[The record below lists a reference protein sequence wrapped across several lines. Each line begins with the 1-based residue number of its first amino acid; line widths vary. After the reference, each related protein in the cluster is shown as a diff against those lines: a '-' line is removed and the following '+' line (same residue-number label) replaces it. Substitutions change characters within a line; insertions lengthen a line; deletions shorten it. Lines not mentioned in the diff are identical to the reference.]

1 MYIKKWS
8 GIYYLEGMIIPMQL
22 IVASQLDPTEYL
34 WLRSILLPLKTRQE
48 LQKIYTSYDQH
59 RANNFYEKAMNFITK
74 KDRKIIRRYGDMCE
88 ELQKLLWEMAGERAE
103 KMAEEMAEEK
113 AKEMAE
119 EKAKEMAEEKAKEMV
134 EEKEFKIV
142 KNMLLKGL
150 SCKEIGEYTGIS
162 IEEVQR
168 IQKRI
173 AC

>member
-113 AKEMAE
+113 AKEM
-119 EKAKEMAEEKAKEMV
+119 V